1 MGNIVR
7 MKFLAEK
14 FKMNPEKDV
23 SLNEHS
29 RDTVVL

>member
-1 MGNIVR
+1 MR
-7 MKFLAEK
+7 MKFLAAK

-29 RDTVVL
+29 HDTLVL